1 MNAALF
7 SVLSDLN
14 AFSPKYPMQSPPP
27 QKTPKTL
34 RYLVGPFPNTFKS
47 PLHPVQGA
55 WDLYKSHKFPR
66 ISQRAIGIELPTFF

>member
-27 QKTPKTL
+27 PKKRQKPCGTL
-34 RYLVGPFPNTFKS
+34 LAPSPTLSNPRYIQCKVPGI
-47 PLHPVQGA
+47 
-55 WDLYKSHKFPR
+55 YISHTNFRESAKER
-66 ISQRAIGIELPTFF
+66 LE